1 MKLTFDIQY
10 MNESKAFGVA
20 AHNRRDES
28 HIKGNKSDEQLVG
41 GIDVS
46 KSSNNNIRIDDF
58 RTIDALLE
66 NRKVIGG
73 KQKVADE
80 YCGFVIQIGNKDKH
94 MDKAQNKE
102 FFVKTHDWMT
112 RRFGDKYILQSIE
125 HWDEVT
131 PKIKILMANVTDYE
145 GSDVRK
151 AGKVYIGAKRRFGTE
166 SAQNRRDVQEM
177 YKDFQK
183 AFYGEVCKPFEAYG
197 LEAPSEQIGT
207 RGKKSQ
213 AYFIQEKN
221 NEARLEAEQ
230 LKAKTQELVDKV
242 NKILVDYK
250 ALAKVAGKEK
260 WSELMQELKREK
272 ELEQQKLRNF
282 KKGREK

>member
-28 HIKGNKSDEQLVG
+28 HIKGNQHDEQLVG

-46 KSSNNNIRIDDF
+46 KSGNNIIRIDEF
-58 RTIDALLE
+58 KPIDALLE

-73 KQKVADE
+73 KQSVADE
-80 YCGFVIQIGNKDKH
+80 YCGFVIQIGNKDEH
-94 MDKAQNKE
+94 MDEKQNKE
-102 FFVKTHDWMT
+102 FFAKTHEWIT
-112 RRFGDKYILQSIE
+112 KRFGDKYILQSIE

-145 GSDVRK
+145 GDDMRK
-151 AGKVYIGAKRRFGTE
+151 VGKVYIGAKRRFGTE
-166 SAQNRRDVQEM
+166 NAQNRRDVQEM

-183 AFYGEVCKPFEAYG
+183 TFYREVCKPFETYG

-213 AYFIQEKN
+213 AFFIQEQN
-221 NEARLEAEQ
+221 NEIKKENQRLIDLQ
-230 LKAKTQELVDKV
+230 KDLKSKV
-242 NKILVDYK
+242 NNILVDYK
-250 ALAKVAGKEK
+250 ALAKVADPKK
-260 WSELMQELKREK
+260 WNELMHDLKKEK
-272 ELEQQKLRNF
+272 ELQKQKLQDF
-282 KKGREK
+282 KKEKER